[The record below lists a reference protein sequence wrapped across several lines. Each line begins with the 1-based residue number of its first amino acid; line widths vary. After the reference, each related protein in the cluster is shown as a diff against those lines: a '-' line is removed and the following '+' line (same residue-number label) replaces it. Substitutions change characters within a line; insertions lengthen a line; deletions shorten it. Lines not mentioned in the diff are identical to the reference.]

1 MRVLEDLG
9 FYCVDNMPVA
19 LAESVMR
26 LATRRDPQLAGVALG
41 IDARERLFFP
51 HWPRVFN
58 ELERAHF
65 HPRCSFSTPQTRF
78 WCGVTRRAAAR
89 IRWPRAGPR

>member
-26 LATRRDPQLAGVALG
+26 LATRRDPQLAGVANVF
-41 IDARERLFFP
+41 DPWARDRGKYYSLA
-51 HWPRVFN
+51 WK
-58 ELERAHF
+58 
-65 HPRCSFSTPQTRF
+65 
-78 WCGVTRRAAAR
+78 
-89 IRWPRAGPR
+89 PRADAIKDPAFATP